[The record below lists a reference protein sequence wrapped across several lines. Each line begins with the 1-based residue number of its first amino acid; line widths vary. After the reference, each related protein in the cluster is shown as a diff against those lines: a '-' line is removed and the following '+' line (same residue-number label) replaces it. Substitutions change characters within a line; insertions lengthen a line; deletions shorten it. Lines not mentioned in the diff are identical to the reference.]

1 MNNKFKIQK
10 YAALSHDYGGGD
22 NLYLY
27 LKNKRICLKTS
38 FFFQGPSSLILKKDR
53 VKNSKNLNSL
63 KNFSK
68 VFYSLSWNK
77 NIERFIYKEKKKYKF
92 KTYLILDGWGNYKKK
107 LLFDGKSKNFPDYLV
122 CFDKYSQKL
131 AKKQFNQIKNIS
143 MDDYLLK
150 NFIKIKKKLFN
161 SKRNK
166 VLYLTSPLI
175 KRKNIKNIYEY
186 IKKINKNY
194 DVQIRY
200 HPSQIK
206 KNRSIKSILTE
217 LINVSKVYGH
227 YSSLL
232 VYSKMLGINA
242 ISLNN
247 SKKDIFSWKKIGIFK
262 NYRINEI
269 YDKSFDSFFKRSF

>member
-1 MNNKFKIQK
+1 
-10 YAALSHDYGGGD
+10 
-22 NLYLY
+22 
-27 LKNKRICLKTS
+27 
-38 FFFQGPSSLILKKDR
+38 
-53 VKNSKNLNSL
+53 
-63 KNFSK
+63 
-68 VFYSLSWNK
+68 
-77 NIERFIYKEKKKYKF
+77 
-92 KTYLILDGWGNYKKK
+92 
-107 LLFDGKSKNFPDYLV
+107 
-122 CFDKYSQKL
+122 
-131 AKKQFNQIKNIS
+131 

>member
-131 AKKQFNQIKNIS
+131 AKKQLNQIKNIS

>member
-1 MNNKFKIQK
+1 
-10 YAALSHDYGGGD
+10 
-22 NLYLY
+22 LYLY

-131 AKKQFNQIKNIS
+131 AKKQLNQIKNIS